1 MKVNVLKAKRWLFIS
16 LMGML
21 GFTSC
26 CKDNEEEEPRIVP
39 MYGVVETTFKL
50 EEKQL

>member
-1 MKVNVLKAKRWLFIS
+1 MEAKHWLLIS

-26 CKDNEEEEPRIVP
+26 CKDKEEEEPRIVP

>member
-1 MKVNVLKAKRWLFIS
+1 MKPRFLKAKHWLLIS

-26 CKDNEEEEPRIVP
+26 CKDNDEEESRIAP
-39 MYGVVETTFKL
+39 MYGVQETTFNPGN
-50 EEKQL
+50 

>member
-1 MKVNVLKAKRWLFIS
+1 MKLGFLKAKHWLLIS

-26 CKDNEEEEPRIVP
+26 CKDNDEEEPRIAP
-39 MYGVVETTFKL
+39 MYGVQETTFNPGN
-50 EEKQL
+50 

>member
-1 MKVNVLKAKRWLFIS
+1 MKPRFLKAKHWLLIS

-26 CKDNEEEEPRIVP
+26 CKDNDEEEPRPVP
-39 MYGVVETTFKL
+39 MYGVQETTFNPGN
-50 EEKQL
+50 